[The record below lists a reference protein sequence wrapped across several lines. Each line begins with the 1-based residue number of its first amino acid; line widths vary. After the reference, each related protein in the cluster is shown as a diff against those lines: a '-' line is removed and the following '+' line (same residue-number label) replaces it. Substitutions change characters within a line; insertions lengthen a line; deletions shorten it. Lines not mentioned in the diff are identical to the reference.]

1 MKEEKRITDNS
12 LFRFVTVIL
21 IPAVILAVVQFG
33 VSSYYT
39 TVFILFMIN
48 LILAAGLNLTNG
60 ITGIFSLGMAVFM
73 GIGAYVSSLLT
84 LEPEMKQVRIMGIPQ
99 WLAQLHMPLLPAVI
113 IAGIIAMA
121 LAAGVG
127 FVILRAKG
135 HYLAV
140 ITLGLVIVIK
150 NLLDNLTDITNG
162 AKGISGMQQ
171 YSTLPVVTLAALLIL
186 FVLYRIQR
194 STFGRS
200 MRALRDDESAA
211 VSLGIN
217 YLKIR
222 LMSFMISAFI
232 GAVGGAL
239 WAHMMRA
246 IAPSMFYFDE
256 TFNILEISVIGGMST
271 LSGAVPGAMIMT
283 FLPQVLSG
291 FETGFTLFGL
301 QIPQITGMSSMITS
315 ILFILV
321 ITIRKGGVIR
331 SSEYI
336 VTALFDPGTWT
347 GLVKKE
353 TYLDLG
359 RLAGDLA
366 GRSAEKIRSYFSKEN
381 YQ

>member
-1 MKEEKRITDNS
+1 MNESRKLTDNS

-21 IPAVILAVVQFG
+21 IPAAILAGVQFG
-33 VSSYYT
+33 VSTYYA

-73 GIGAYVSSLLT
+73 GIGAYVSSLLS
-84 LEPEMKQVRIMGIPQ
+84 LPPEVKRVRIMDIPG
-99 WLAQLHMPLLPAVI
+99 WLADLQMPFLFAVI
-113 IAGIIAMA
+113 IAGIVAMIV
-121 LAAGVG
+121 AAIVG

-150 NLLDNLTDITNG
+150 NLLDNITNITNG
-162 AKGISGMQQ
+162 AKGISGMEQ
-171 YSTLPVVTLAALLIL
+171 YSTLPVVTFTALLIL
-186 FVLYRIQR
+186 FLLYRMQH
-194 STFGRS
+194 SAFGRS

-211 VSLGIN
+211 VSLGIS
-217 YLKIR
+217 YLRIR

-271 LSGAVPGAMIMT
+271 LSGAVPGALIMT

-291 FETGFTLFGL
+291 FETGFSLFGL
-301 QIPQITGMSSMITS
+301 QIPQITGLSAMITS

-331 SSEYI
+331 SSEFI
-336 VTALFDPGTWT
+336 VSSLFDAKTWT
-347 GLVKKE
+347 GLGKKE
-353 TYLDLG
+353 TYQEIGYFIRKGLG
-359 RLAGDLA
+359 KKNR
-366 GRSAEKIRSYFSKEN
+366 RETT
-381 YQ
+381 